1 MVISKL
7 STSIIP
13 NIRHVTMPLSK
24 ERLLLPSILKWVV
37 EPLRDLNIYNI
48 HLLVGLF
55 GNPNRVEYLPN
66 VERGVDTSGILVL
79 DYCNF
84 KSAAIGAITI
94 FGVTNTLPEIGLTLN
109 GQEEI
114 VTNLNNPNHRMY
126 DKFVAFEKMIATMDF
141 ESVVKQLKHSRQVM
155 EVLDQASKVL

>member
-1 MVISKL
+1 MVTL
-7 STSIIP
+7 
-13 NIRHVTMPLSK
+13 
-24 ERLLLPSILKWVV
+24 RLLPLEQRTVVLKFAQLFKVIRELLP
-37 EPLRDLNIYNI
+37 
-48 HLLVGLF
+48 
-55 GNPNRVEYLPN
+55 
-66 VERGVDTSGILVL
+66 
-79 DYCNF
+79 
-84 KSAAIGAITI
+84 

-126 DKFVAFEKMIATMDF
+126 DEFVVFEKMIATMDF